1 MKLIVENL
9 AIDRGERRIFS
20 GVNLAIAAGQALV
33 VTGANGAGKSTLLK
47 AIAGF
52 LRPAEGTISLEGGGE
67 GGLREHCHYLAH
79 DNALKPSLS
88 VRENLLFWQEY
99 LGTGEDVETALERIG
114 LGHTI
119 DLPAGFL
126 SAGQKRRIAIAR
138 LLVSKRPVWLVDE
151 PTAALDAASGKMF
164 AKLGADH
171 VANGGILVAATHQE
185 LGLKDVLRL
194 DMGAHVGRM
203 SQGAATP

>member
-1 MKLIVENL
+1 MKLVVTNL

-20 GVNLAIAAGQALV
+20 GVNLEVGSGETLV

-138 LLVSKRPVWLVDE
+138 LL
-151 PTAALDAASGKMF
+151 
-164 AKLGADH
+164 
-171 VANGGILVAATHQE
+171 
-185 LGLKDVLRL
+185 
-194 DMGAHVGRM
+194 
-203 SQGAATP
+203 